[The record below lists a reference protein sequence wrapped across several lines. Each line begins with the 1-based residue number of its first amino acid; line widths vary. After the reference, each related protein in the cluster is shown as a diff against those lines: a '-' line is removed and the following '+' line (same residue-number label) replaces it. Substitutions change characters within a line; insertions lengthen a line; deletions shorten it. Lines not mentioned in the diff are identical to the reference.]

1 MRMAAVI
8 SGAMTAAR
16 RTTADRVSVRE
27 SVGARSYRPRV
38 RNHRARLLALLVA
51 LLALSG
57 CTFELQFEEPAQPT
71 LTSVGQGDVPAGT
84 LDPSAA
90 AAALVDLRIAEK
102 AAMDGYERGCGEGEG
117 CVFGPAW
124 ADVDRNGCDQRN
136 DVLHRDLTEV
146 QVREGTQGCV
156 VVAGTLDDPYTGA
169 VVPFVK
175 AEASE
180 VPIDHVVP
188 LAAAWV
194 QGAAEWTP
202 EQRAYFAND
211 VANLIATTQS
221 VNSSKSDSTADEW
234 VPPDQSYGCSYATVV
249 VTVKD
254 AYDLAVTPA
263 EAAAL
268 EELLATC

>member
-1 MRMAAVI
+1 MR
-8 SGAMTAAR
+8 T
-16 RTTADRVSVRE
+16 
-27 SVGARSYRPRV
+27 Y
-38 RNHRARLLALLVA
+38 RARPLALLVV

-57 CTFELQFEEPAQPT
+57 CTFEWQLGGPAEPS

-84 LDPSAA
+84 LEPTAASAA
-90 AAALVDLRIAEK
+90 LAGLRVAEK
-102 AAMDGYERGCGEGEG
+102 TTLDGYERDCGEGEG

-136 DVLHRDLTEV
+136 DVLHRDLTDV

-156 VVAGTLDDPYTGA
+156 VVAGVLDDPYTGT

-175 AEASE
+175 AEAAL

-188 LAAAWV
+188 LAAAWA

-202 EQRAYFAND
+202 EERAFFAND
-211 VANLIATTQS
+211 VANLIATTRAE
-221 VNSSKSDSTADEW
+221 NSAKGDSTAEEW
-234 VPPDQSYGCSYATVV
+234 VPPDPAYGCSYATVV
-249 VTVKD
+249 ITVKHD
-254 AYDLAVTPA
+254 YALAVTPA

-268 EELLATC
+268 EDLLATC

>member
-1 MRMAAVI
+1 MRISRACLPSLIAV
-8 SGAMTAAR
+8 
-16 RTTADRVSVRE
+16 
-27 SVGARSYRPRV
+27 
-38 RNHRARLLALLVA
+38 

-57 CTFELQFEEPAQPT
+57 CTFEWQLEGPAGPT
-71 LTSVGQGDVPAGT
+71 LVPVGQGDVPAGT
-84 LDPSAA
+84 LDPSGA
-90 AAALVDLRIAEK
+90 AAALAGLRVADK
-102 AAMDGYERGCGEGEG
+102 APLEGYERDCGEGEG

-136 DVLHRDLTEV
+136 DVLHRDLTDVE
-146 QVREGTQGCV
+146 VREGTGGCV
-156 VVAGTLDDPYTGA
+156 VVAGTLDDPYTGS

-194 QGAAEWTP
+194 QGAAAWP
-202 EQRAYFAND
+202 ADQRRAFAND
-211 VANLIATTQS
+211 LGNLIATTQS
-221 VNSSKSDSTADEW
+221 VNSSKSDSTAEEW
-234 VPPDQSYGCSYATVV
+234 VPPDPAYGCSYATVI

-254 AYDLAVTPA
+254 RYALSVTPA
-263 EAAAL
+263 EARAL

>member
-1 MRMAAVI
+1 M
-8 SGAMTAAR
+8 
-16 RTTADRVSVRE
+16 
-27 SVGARSYRPRV
+27 
-38 RNHRARLLALLVA
+38 RNHRASLLALFAV
-51 LLALSG
+51 LLALTG
-57 CTFELQFEEPAQPT
+57 CTFELQLEEAAQPS

-102 AAMDGYERGCGEGEG
+102 TSMDGYERGCGEGEG

-136 DVLHRDLTEV
+136 DVLHRDLTDV

-156 VVAGTLDDPYTGA
+156 VVAGILDDPYTGA
-169 VVPFVK
+169 VLPFVK
-175 AEASE
+175 TDAAL

-202 EQRAYFAND
+202 EDRAYFAND
-211 VANLIATTQS
+211 VANLIATTRS
-221 VNSSKSDSTADEW
+221 ENSAKSDSTADEW
-234 VPPDQSYGCSYATVV
+234 VPPDPTYGCSYATVV
-249 VTVKD
+249 ITVKD

-263 EAAAL
+263 EAGAL
-268 EELLATC
+268 EGLLATC